1 MGTASGHSERWSVLT
16 TRVLAPNPGPM
27 TLDGTNTYV
36 IRATGAGSVVVVDP
50 GPEIADHLDRVEALG
65 PIELVLLTHHHI
77 DHSES
82 AATIAA
88 RSGAPVRAA
97 DPALC
102 IDGAP
107 LRDGEVVEAAG
118 TRIVVVATPG
128 HTADSLCFHLPED
141 RATGA
146 AHAFGSILTGDT
158 VLGRGTTI
166 LARPDGSLRDYL
178 HSLEILRDFRG
189 ADLVLPGHGPA
200 LPRLSDVAVEYIA
213 HRRERLEQVA
223 AALRALGI
231 APSRDEE
238 VVKRVTDAVYPNT
251 HASVRFAAEASTYA
265 QLAYLTSERSRA
277 AEDSIE
283 SSS

>member
-1 MGTASGHSERWSVLT
+1 MSTAGGHSERWSLLT
-16 TRVLAPNPGPM
+16 TRVLAPNAGPM

-36 IRATGAGSVVVVDP
+36 IRAPGAESVVVVDP
-50 GPEIADHLDRVEALG
+50 GPNLAEHLDRIETLG
-65 PIELVLLTHHHI
+65 PVALVLLTHHHA

-82 AATIAA
+82 IATIAG
-88 RSGAPVRAA
+88 RTGAPVRSA

-102 IDGAP
+102 INGAP
-107 LRDGEVVEAAG
+107 LQDGEVIEAAG

-146 AHAFGSILTGDT
+146 DHTSGSMLTGDT

-178 HSLEILRDFRG
+178 RSLEILRDFPG

-200 LPRLSDVAVEYIA
+200 LPRLSDVVAVYIA
-213 HRRERLEQVA
+213 HRRERLAQVT
-223 AALRALGI
+223 AALSALGI
-231 APSRDEE
+231 TASQDDE
-238 VVKRVTDAVYPNT
+238 VVKQVTDAVYPNT
-251 HASVRFAAEASTYA
+251 DASVRFAAEASTYA
-265 QLAYLTSERSRA
+265 QLVYLTSA
-277 AEDSIE
+277 P
-283 SSS
+283 